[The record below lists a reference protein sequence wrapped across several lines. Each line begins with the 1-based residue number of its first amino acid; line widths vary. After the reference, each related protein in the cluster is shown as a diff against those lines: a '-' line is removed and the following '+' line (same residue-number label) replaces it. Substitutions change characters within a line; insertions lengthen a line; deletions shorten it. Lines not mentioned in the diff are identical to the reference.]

1 VSPRR
6 PETLLVMSPDVV
18 RTQFGAEEMV
28 RLRASASLGTPVAA
42 HEFASEPVRRRLA
55 EVEVLIT
62 SWGCPPIDGAVLHAA
77 PKLRAALHAAGSV
90 RPHIRDAVFDRGLLV
105 TTAAH
110 VNAEPVAQYTL
121 AAVLWAFK
129 KAPFLAA
136 DARRHRQDWTYRE
149 RRGELS
155 GRHRTIV
162 LLGFS
167 RVGRRVADLLR
178 RLDVGRV
185 VVVDPVVDPVEVRAA
200 GAEHAT
206 LAEALPQADVLSLH
220 APALPETR
228 HLIGAAE
235 FAALPPWA
243 TLINTARG
251 SLVDTAALEH
261 VCATG
266 TLHAVLDVTDPEP
279 LPASSPLYDLPNVM
293 LTPHIAGSLGSE
305 TRAMTAAA
313 LEELER
319 YALGLPPLAPVT
331 RHELAVQA

>member
-1 VSPRR
+1 MSQRR
-6 PETLLVMSPDVV
+6 PETLLVMSRDVL
-18 RTQFGAEEMV
+18 RLQFGDAELAT
-28 RLRASASLGTPVAA
+28 LRTLANLGEPMAA
-42 HEFASEPVRRRLA
+42 HEFASERVRRRLA
-55 EVEVLIT
+55 DVEVLIT
-62 SWGCPPIDGAVLHAA
+62 SWGCPPIDEDVLRAA

-90 RPHIRDAVFDRGLLV
+90 RPHISDAVFDRELLV

-129 KAPFLAA
+129 KVPFLAV
-136 DARRHRQDWTYRE
+136 DARQHRQDWAYRE

-162 LLGFS
+162 LVGFS
-167 RVGRRVADLLR
+167 RVGRRVVDLLC
-178 RLDVGRV
+178 RLDIGRV
-185 VVVDPVVDPVEVRAA
+185 LVVDPVAVPAEVRAS
-200 GAEHAT
+200 GAEHVT

-220 APALPETR
+220 APELPETR

-235 FAALPPWA
+235 LAALPPWA

-251 SLVDTAALEH
+251 SLVDTTALEH
-261 VCATG
+261 ACASG
-266 TLHAVLDVTDPEP
+266 MLHAILDVTDPEP
-279 LPASSPLYDLPNVM
+279 LPASSPLYDLSNVM

-305 TRAMTAAA
+305 TRAMTAAV

-319 YALGLPPLAPVT
+319 YAFGLPALAPVT
-331 RHELAVQA
+331 RHELTVQA

>member
-1 VSPRR
+1 LRR
-6 PETLLVMSPDVV
+6 PETLLVMSPDVL
-18 RTQFGAEEMV
+18 RLQFGAAELT
-28 RLRASASLGTPVAA
+28 RLRASASLGDPIAA
-42 HEFASEPVRRRLA
+42 HDLSAERLRGRLA

-62 SWGCPPIDGAVLHAA
+62 SWGCPPIDEDVLRAA
-77 PKLRAALHAAGSV
+77 PRLRAALHAAGSV
-90 RPHIRDAVFDRGLLV
+90 RSHVRDAVFDRGLLV

-129 KAPFLAA
+129 KAPFLAT
-136 DARRHRQDWTYRE
+136 DARQHRQDWTYRE

-155 GRHRTIV
+155 GRDRTIV
-162 LLGFS
+162 LVGFS
-167 RVGRRVADLLR
+167 RVGRRVVELLR
-178 RLDVGRV
+178 RLDIGRV
-185 VVVDPVVDPVEVRAA
+185 LVVDPVVDPAEVRAA
-200 GAEHAT
+200 GAEHVA

-220 APALPETR
+220 APALPETA

-235 FAALPPWA
+235 LAALPPWA

-261 VCATG
+261 ACASG
-266 TLHAVLDVTDPEP
+266 TLHAILDVTDPEP
-279 LPASSPLYDLPNVM
+279 LPASSPLYELPNVM
-293 LTPHIAGSLGSE
+293 LTPHVAGSLGSE

-319 YALGLPPLAPVT
+319 YAAGLPPLAPVT
-331 RHELAVQA
+331 RHELTVQA